1 MLISH
6 KVKVEAF
13 AKVLTKKKYNK
24 SNLIDSKS
32 SFYGYIYD
40 KKFDILSFKTKYSYL
55 LTFYGNLK
63 KFSETKPTTIIKKKE
78 KEKVYDAV
86 TELYKKLFEIYYKD
100 YEKLSDAKKYKL
112 DRKFKPINL
121 RLEIYNYD
129 KWFTE
134 EESDEKNIIK

>member
-1 MLISH
+1 MC
-6 KVKVEAF
+6 
-13 AKVLTKKKYNK
+13 
-24 SNLIDSKS
+24 
-32 SFYGYIYD
+32 
-40 KKFDILSFKTKYSYL
+40 
-55 LTFYGNLK
+55 
-63 KFSETKPTTIIKKKE
+63 
-78 KEKVYDAV
+78 DAV
-86 TELYKKLFEIYYKD
+86 TELYKKLFKIYYND